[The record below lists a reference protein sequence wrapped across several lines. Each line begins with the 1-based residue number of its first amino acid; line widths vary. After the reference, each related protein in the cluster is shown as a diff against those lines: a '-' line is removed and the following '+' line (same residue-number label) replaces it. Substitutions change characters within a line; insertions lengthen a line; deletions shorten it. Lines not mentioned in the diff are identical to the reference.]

1 MGSNPISSARY
12 RMVSGRQ
19 AQNCACRLLLLMR
32 KIREILHEDYLR
44 SLMFGLQDGIVSTT
58 GVVVGIS
65 TGISDKAI
73 IVLAAIVAVM
83 VEASS
88 MAAGQYSSEKAVHQ
102 MDKTGK
108 HTDNLYIGAL
118 IMFAAYMLGGS
129 FSIIPTVIFDQPIA
143 RNIAIASSFLG
154 LFIIGYLKGQIVEHR
169 PLRSAIELFIIGSI
183 ATAVGVVVGYLLK
196 V

>member
-1 MGSNPISSARY
+1 
-12 RMVSGRQ
+12 
-19 AQNCACRLLLLMR
+19 
-32 KIREILHEDYLR
+32 
-44 SLMFGLQDGIVSTT
+44 MFGLQDGIVSTT

-65 TGISDKAI
+65 TGVNNKDI
-73 IVLAAIVAVM
+73 IVLAALVAVM

-118 IMFAAYMLGGS
+118 IMFVAYLIGGS
-129 FSIIPTVIFDQPIA
+129 FSIIPTLIFDQPIA
-143 RNIAIASSFLG
+143 RILAIISSFVG
-154 LFIIGYLKGQIVEHR
+154 LFIIGYIKGHLVEHR
-169 PLRSAIELFIIGSI
+169 PLRSAIELFIIGSV
-183 ATAVGVVVGYLLK
+183 ATIVGVAVGYYLR

>member
-1 MGSNPISSARY
+1 ME
-12 RMVSGRQ
+12 
-19 AQNCACRLLLLMR
+19 
-32 KIREILHEDYLR
+32 KIKQVLHEDYLR

-73 IVLAAIVAVM
+73 IVLAALVAVT

-102 MDKTGK
+102 MDKSGS
-108 HTDNLYIGAL
+108 HTDNLLIGAL
-118 IMFAAYMLGGS
+118 IMFISYLMGGAFSVVPIIVFEQPAAR
-129 FSIIPTVIFDQPIA
+129 F
-143 RNIAIASSFLG
+143 IAIGSAFVG
-154 LFIIGYLKGQIVEHR
+154 LFIIGYIKGYLVEHK
-169 PLRSAIELFIIGSI
+169 PLRSAVELFIIGSV
-183 ATAVGVVVGYLLK
+183 ATTVGIIVGYLFK

>member
-1 MGSNPISSARY
+1 ME
-12 RMVSGRQ
+12 
-19 AQNCACRLLLLMR
+19 
-32 KIREILHEDYLR
+32 KIKQVLHEDYLR

-73 IVLAAIVAVM
+73 IVLAALVAVT

-102 MDKTGK
+102 MDKTGS
-108 HTDNLYIGAL
+108 HTDNLLIGAL
-118 IMFAAYMLGGS
+118 IMFISYLMGGAFSVVPIIVFEQPAAR
-129 FSIIPTVIFDQPIA
+129 F
-143 RNIAIASSFLG
+143 IAIGSAFVG
-154 LFIIGYLKGQIVEHR
+154 LFIIGYIKGYLVEHK
-169 PLRSAIELFIIGSI
+169 PLRSAVELFIIGSV
-183 ATAVGVVVGYLLK
+183 ATTVGIIVGYLFK